1 MPCIFQRK
9 DADLVARETDWE
21 GGESAAAAAGLIQN
35 FEYLCLSFPI
45 LWSASISISI
55 EFEEFSMFMSEKCI

>member
-45 LWSASISISI
+45 LLSASISISI
-55 EFEEFSMFMSEKCI
+55 EF